1 MDIGYAINSEDIFK
15 WKGRRRDSIFN
26 HALLSDNWR
35 PLRLKSQSEE
45 ATKTLSQSFYSA
57 SSGVSYGHSV
67 KSLEKSI
74 AVIIGLITQVFIQ
87 ICYVKQRKYL

>member
-26 HALLSDNWR
+26 HAFLSDNWR

-87 ICYVKQRKYL
+87 ICNVKQRKYL